1 MTIKEVEQCLEVP
14 RATVRFY
21 EKEGLINPQRGDNG
35 YREYSEADVQT
46 LKKIIILRKLGLAV
60 ADIEDVLD
68 GARPMSEV
76 VAGNIS
82 NLEKQIEELQGALKV
97 CHKLQEEKE
106 EIDTFDVE
114 KYWNVIEEE
123 EQKGNRFLDIAKD
136 VAHFEKATILEHFGI
151 ADVNGNLSVSVPKAI
166 FMILIVFGIFGCFRC
181 IAEGAWN
188 LHNFGYGV
196 MQLLAVLLL
205 ELIVGVPV
213 FFVAK
218 KRPEILK
225 NKSTFMLKIYLVLL
239 ALLILFI
246 VLCNAL
252 GWIS

>member
-1 MTIKEVEQCLEVP
+1 MTIKEVEQSLEVP

-21 EKEGLINPQRGDNG
+21 EKEGLINPQRGENG
-35 YREYSEADVQT
+35 YREYSEEDVQT

-76 VAGNIS
+76 VADNIG

-97 CHKLQEEKE
+97 CHRLQEEQE

-136 VAHFEKATILEHFGI
+136 VAHFEKAAFLEHFGI
-151 ADVNGNLSVSVPKAI
+151 ADVNGNLAVSVPKALWMI
-166 FMILIVFGIFGCFRC
+166 FLIVFIYGLVNCLMSGEWKTAVFAEGVRILLWMLGLNAVVGLPIYLIGKKHPYVAKHKTAIQMGAYMVILIV
-181 IAEGAWN
+181 
-188 LHNFGYGV
+188 
-196 MQLLAVLLL
+196 
-205 ELIVGVPV
+205 LIVLMV
-213 FFVAK
+213 
-218 KRPEILK
+218 IL
-225 NKSTFMLKIYLVLL
+225 NTLD
-239 ALLILFI
+239 
-246 VLCNAL
+246 
-252 GWIS
+252 

>member
-21 EKEGLINPQRGDNG
+21 EKEGLINPQRGENG
-35 YREYSEADVQT
+35 YREYSDEDVQT

-97 CHKLQEEKE
+97 CHRLQDAQEEIE
-106 EIDTFDVE
+106 TFDVD

-136 VAHFEKATILEHFGI
+136 VVHFEKATFLEHFGI

-166 FMILIVFGIFGCFRC
+166 LMILIALGIFGCCGC
-181 IAEGAWN
+181 IAEGDWN
-188 LHNFGYGV
+188 LYNFGHGV
-196 MQLLAVLLL
+196 MRILAVLLL

-213 FFVAK
+213 YFVSRK
-218 KRPEILK
+218 HPEILK
-225 NKSTFMLKIYLVLL
+225 NKAAFMLKIYLGLLVFLIALVMLVSVLNR
-239 ALLILFI
+239 
-246 VLCNAL
+246 V
-252 GWIS
+252 